1 MFNVTSADSTF
12 GEQLGVRFEDLA
24 ANAQL
29 TGVYVDLV
37 SEQSSLYD
45 IARNNAWHGL
55 VIVYGEGQKGW
66 AVEQMR
72 QARRAALADKRKPC
86 GIYLRPSDKPAP
98 EPRPVRFRLIRD
110 GAEDELLQF
119 LQEVVAL

>member
-1 MFNVTSADSTF
+1 
-12 GEQLGVRFEDLA
+12 
-24 ANAQL
+24 
-29 TGVYVDLV
+29 
-37 SEQSSLYD
+37 
-45 IARNNAWHGL
+45 L
-55 VIVYGEGQKGW
+55 VIVYGEGQKEW

-72 QARRAALADKRKPC
+72 QARRAALADRRKPC

-110 GAEDELLQF
+110 GAEDELLRF